1 MQPNKKYMNA
11 IKRAQLMNFG
21 ALALILLLALFVRS
35 YHISDIPSGIYPDE
49 AVNAADATYAHRTG
63 DYLLF
68 YENNY
73 GREGLF
79 INLQALA
86 LKTFGNTMPALKLWS
101 IVFGTLTVWGMY
113 LLAGELFRR
122 RIAGLIAAFITATS
136 FWAINFSRIGFRAI
150 MTSLILSFSFYFFFR
165 GLRTRKFTDFL
176 WGGLFFGLGLHTY
189 VAFRV
194 APLIL
199 ILLLPAL
206 ILSYES
212 FLRRYWKHGLIFV
225 FGAFV
230 SAAPMLYHFFISH
243 PGDFASRSSAVSI
256 FSPEVNQGDLFGTL
270 SKTVTLSL
278 IKYNF
283 WGDQNWRHNYPPY
296 PILDPIVGAL
306 FLAGLLYVVWQI
318 GILLGRRL
326 MHKDRD
332 LRLVRDVFLLGSFFV
347 MLMPEFL
354 THEGLPH
361 ALRSIGTQV
370 PVFLMAT
377 LPALWI
383 AKRGIAKRHTSRAA
397 HLLIIAV
404 LLVTSASIN
413 ITKYFVYFA
422 NSPSQMN
429 SFALNER
436 NIAEYLLALPEETHK
451 YVVSNDRS
459 RIVGNHLPIN
469 AQPIVFLTD
478 GKIKDLTWLIPDAD
492 ATISRHDS
500 VIAFISRDDQVI
512 ANILAR
518 SPEAKVMEID
528 LRPGTQSA
536 FTIVRLP

>member
-1 MQPNKKYMNA
+1 MNNTQ
-11 IKRAQLMNFG
+11 RARLINFG
-21 ALALILLLALFVRS
+21 VLTLILLLALFVRS
-35 YHISDIPSGIYPDE
+35 YRISDIPSGIYPDE
-49 AVNAADATYAHRTG
+49 AVNAADATYANRTG

-86 LKTFGNTMPALKLWS
+86 LKALGNTIPALKLWS
-101 IVFGTLTVWGMY
+101 IIFGTLTVWGMY
-113 LLAGELFRR
+113 LLAAELFRR
-122 RIAGLIAAFITATS
+122 RSAGLIAAFITATS

-165 GLRTRKFTDFL
+165 GLRTRKFADFL
-176 WGGLFFGLGLHTY
+176 WGGLIFGLGLHTY

-199 ILLLPAL
+199 VILLPVL
-206 ILSYES
+206 ILSYED
-212 FLRRYWKHGLIFV
+212 FLRRYWKHGVVFI

-243 PGDFASRSSAVSI
+243 PGDFASRSAAVSI
-256 FSPEVNQGDLFGTL
+256 FSPEINHGDLLGTM

-296 PILDPIVGAL
+296 PVLDPIVGAL
-306 FLAGLLYVVWQI
+306 FLAGFIYTVWQA
-318 GILLGRRL
+318 GLLLGRRL
-326 MHKDRD
+326 IRKDRD
-332 LRLVRDVFLLGSFFV
+332 LRLVRNTFLLGSFFV

-377 LPALWI
+377 LPVFWI
-383 AKRGIAKRHTSRAA
+383 AKHGITARHTKRTMLLSA
-397 HLLIIAV
+397 LII
-404 LLVTSASIN
+404 LLGASAAIN
-413 ITKYFVYFA
+413 LTKYFVYFA
-422 NSPSQMN
+422 GSPSQMS
-429 SFALNER
+429 SFSLNER

-459 RIVGNHLPIN
+459 RIVGNHLPID

-478 GKIKDLTWLIPDAD
+478 GKIKNLTWLIPDAD
-492 ATISRHDS
+492 VTISRYDS
-500 VIAFISRDDQVI
+500 IIIFISRNDKVI

-518 SPEAKVMEID
+518 SPEAKVIEID
-528 LRPGTQSA
+528 PRPGTGSA

>member
-1 MQPNKKYMNA
+1 MNDT
-11 IKRAQLMNFG
+11 RHTRLLYLG
-21 ALALILLLALFVRS
+21 TLALIILLALFLRS
-35 YHISDIPSGIYPDE
+35 YRISDIPAGIYPDE

-86 LKTFGNTMPALKLWS
+86 LKTFGNTIPALKLWS

-113 LLAGELFRR
+113 LLGSELFRR
-122 RIAGLIAAFITATS
+122 RSAGLIAAFITATS

-150 MTSLILSFSFYFFFR
+150 MTSLLLSFSFYFLFR
-165 GLRTRKFTDFL
+165 GLRTRRLADFL
-176 WGGLFFGLGLHTY
+176 WGGLIFGIGLHTY

-199 ILLLPAL
+199 VILLPAL
-206 ILSYES
+206 ILSYEN
-212 FLRRYWKHGLIFV
+212 FLRRYWKHGLVFV

-243 PGDFASRSSAVSI
+243 PQDFASRSAAVSI
-256 FSPEVNQGDLFGTL
+256 LSPEINHGDLLGTL
-270 SKTVTLSL
+270 GRTATLSL

-296 PILDPIVGAL
+296 PVLDPIVGAF
-306 FLAGLLYVVWQI
+306 FLAGILYVVWQSGVLI
-318 GILLGRRL
+318 GRRIARR
-326 MHKDRD
+326 DRD
-332 LRLVRDVFLLGSFFV
+332 IRLVRDTFLIGSFIV

-354 THEGLPH
+354 TYEGLPH

-370 PVFLMAT
+370 PVFLLAT
-377 LPALWI
+377 MPALWI
-383 AKRGIAKRHTSRAA
+383 AKRGIARKHTDRLV
-397 HLLIIAV
+397 HLSVLI
-404 LLVTSASIN
+404 LLLGVSAGIN
-413 ITKYFVYFA
+413 ISKYFIYFA
-422 NSPSQMN
+422 ESPSQMN

-436 NIAEYLLALPEETHK
+436 NIAEYLLSLPEDTNK
-451 YVVSNDRS
+451 YVVSSDRS
-459 RIVGNHLPIN
+459 RIVGNRLPID

-478 GKIKDLTWLIPDAD
+478 GKIKNLTWLIPDAD
-492 ATISRHDS
+492 AAISRHNS
-500 VIAFISRDDQVI
+500 VIAFISRDNRIID
-512 ANILAR
+512 NILKR
-518 SPEAKVMEID
+518 SPEAKVIDID
-528 LRPGTQSA
+528 LRPGTNSA
-536 FTIVRLP
+536 FTIIHLP